1 MSVLAFVDGS
11 RFALSVCDHA
21 AWAALQL
28 EAPVELVHVLERHR
42 SDPAIATDRSGRLG
56 VDTREAL
63 LAQLVELDEERNRL
77 AHEAGRHLLAEAAS
91 RVRRNGVT
99 AIQQRLLHGELVD
112 TLHDHEREATLAV
125 LGKRG
130 EGEDHAPAH
139 LGTNLERVIR
149 ASHRPVLI
157 AAQEYRPIRRF
168 LLAFDGGPSTGRAID
183 VLVNA
188 PLLRGA
194 EGQLLM
200 VGTGTEAERHK
211 LADGTS
217 RLRASGVA
225 VTSELRPGEPDE
237 VIPERVASGRI
248 DLLVMG
254 AYGHSR
260 LRTLMIG
267 STTSALLRTTTASM
281 LVVR

>member
-63 LAQLVELDEERNRL
+63 LAQLVELDKERNRL

-91 RVRRNGVT
+91 RV
-99 AIQQRLLHGELVD
+99 RLLHGELVD

>member
-1 MSVLAFVDGS
+1 
-11 RFALSVCDHA
+11 
-21 AWAALQL
+21 
-28 EAPVELVHVLERHR
+28 
-42 SDPAIATDRSGRLG
+42 
-56 VDTREAL
+56 
-63 LAQLVELDEERNRL
+63 
-77 AHEAGRHLLAEAAS
+77 
-91 RVRRNGVT
+91 
-99 AIQQRLLHGELVD
+99 
-112 TLHDHEREATLAV
+112 
-125 LGKRG
+125 
-130 EGEDHAPAH
+130 
-139 LGTNLERVIR
+139 
-149 ASHRPVLI
+149 
-157 AAQEYRPIRRF
+157 
-168 LLAFDGGPSTGRAID
+168 
-183 VLVNA
+183 
-188 PLLRGA
+188 
-194 EGQLLM
+194 M